1 MSAVTTGTTAPVTRA
16 VEALVPRDMLDLR
29 LHLSEDEARAEIAE
43 RVGRDAPGADVD
55 AVTGALLVLRRGLLR
70 RPVIWAGLVSAVY
83 PADADGAGAAG
94 TSDATDGAGTPG
106 IDSGAGG
113 AQTSDVADG
122 AGGAGTS
129 DVLDGV
135 RGVFVQLS
143 VQVHDLPP
151 LPDDAPVAQH
161 VMLARALRARH
172 PGAHVE
178 TVTTPVTAGAA
189 VVRLDALDWAAQE
202 HAGMTVPPGTEP
214 LEHGSAEIHL
224 PFPAA
229 GALVVVTASTF
240 HRGSLESCA
249 RLATMVAQSV
259 HVLQGEEAR

>member
-29 LHLSEDEARAEIAE
+29 LHLSEDEARADIAE

-70 RPVIWAGLVSAVY
+70 RPVVWAGLVSAVY
-83 PADADGAGAAG
+83 PADADG
-94 TSDATDGAGTPG
+94 T
-106 IDSGAGG
+106 GG
-113 AQTSDVADG
+113 AETPDVI
-122 AGGAGTS
+122 
-129 DVLDGV
+129 DGV

>member
-29 LHLSEDEARAEIAE
+29 LHLSEDEARADIAD

-70 RPVIWAGLVSAVY
+70 RPVVWAGLVSAVY
-83 PADADGAGAAG
+83 PADADG
-94 TSDATDGAGTPG
+94 T
-106 IDSGAGG
+106 GG
-113 AQTSDVADG
+113 AETPDVI
-122 AGGAGTS
+122 
-129 DVLDGV
+129 DGV

>member
-29 LHLSEDEARAEIAE
+29 LHLSEDEARADIVE

-83 PADADGAGAAG
+83 PVDADGAGAAG

-106 IDSGAGG
+106 IDSGADG
-113 AQTSDVADG
+113 AQ
-122 AGGAGTS
+122 TS